1 MMENI
6 HEFPARMMA
15 SRLKVSPSGFYKWK
29 QRKGANSREE
39 ARQRLLRAIE
49 DIHRSS
55 RGTYGSPRIL
65 AQLKALGF
73 RTSKSTV
80 ERLMRENKIRSKMK
94 RKFRVTTDSKHK
106 LPVSPNHLD
115 QNFTAFKD
123 NQVWAGDITYI
134 PTKEG
139 WLFLAVIIDLYSR
152 QVVGWQMGPRITKE
166 LTLGALRMA
175 IQHRRPGRGL
185 LHHSDRGSQYAC
197 ADYRRLLAAIGA
209 ISSMSRKGN
218 CWDNAVV
225 ESFFHTLKTEM
236 TYFETFETRSEAI
249 SKIFEWIE
257 CFSNRTRIHSFLGF
271 CSPAQ
276 FELAKQVA

>member
-1 MMENI
+1 MMTNNES
-6 HEFPARMMA
+6 FPVGLMAAR
-15 SRLKVSPSGFYKWK
+15 LGVSPSGFYKWK
-29 QRKGANSREE
+29 QRKGSNPREE
-39 ARQRLLRAIE
+39 VRLRLLRAIE

-55 RGTYGSPRIL
+55 RKTYGSPRVL

-80 ERLMRENKIRSKMK
+80 ERLMRENKIRAKIK
-94 RKFRVTTDSKHK
+94 RKFRITTESKHE

-115 QNFTAFKD
+115 RNFTAFKA
-123 NQVWAGDITYI
+123 NQVWASDITYI

-166 LTLGALRMA
+166 LTLGALKMA
-175 IQHRRPGRGL
+175 IKHRNPGAGL

-197 ADYRRLLAAIGA
+197 AEYRRLLKGIGA

-236 TYFETFETRSEAI
+236 TYFEDFETRTEAKN
-249 SKIFEWIE
+249 KIFEWVE
-257 CFSNRTRIHSFLGF
+257 CFYNRTRIHSYLGF
-271 CSPAQ
+271 RSPVQ
-276 FELAKQVA
+276 FELDKQGA

>member
-1 MMENI
+1 MMENT
-6 HEFPARMMA
+6 HEFSVRMMA
-15 SRLKVSPSGFYKWK
+15 CRFGVSLSGFYKWK
-29 QRKGANSREE
+29 QKSGANSREE
-39 ARQRLLRAIE
+39 SRLRLLRAIE

-55 RGTYGSPRIL
+55 RSTYGSPRIL
-65 AQLKALGF
+65 AQLRALGF
-73 RTSKSTV
+73 RTSKATV
-80 ERLMRENKIRSKMK
+80 ERLMRENKIRAKMK
-94 RKFRVTTDSKHK
+94 RKFRLTTDSKHK
-106 LPVSPNHLD
+106 LPISPNHLD
-115 QNFTAFKD
+115 QNFTAFKA

-175 IQHRRPGRGL
+175 VAHRRPGKGL

-197 ADYRRLLAAIGA
+197 AEYRRLLKGIGA

-236 TYFETFETRSEAI
+236 TYFENFETRSEAMN
-249 SKIFEWIE
+249 KIFEWIE
-257 CFSNRTRIHSFLGF
+257 CFYNRTRIHSYLGF
-271 CSPAQ
+271 RSPSQ